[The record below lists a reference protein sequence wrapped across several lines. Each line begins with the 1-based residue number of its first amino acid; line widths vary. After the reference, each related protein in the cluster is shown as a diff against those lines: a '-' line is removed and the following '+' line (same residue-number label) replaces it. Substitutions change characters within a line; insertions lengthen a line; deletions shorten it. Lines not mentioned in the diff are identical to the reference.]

1 MEEIRLEEIF
11 NTLWKK
17 KIGIML
23 IICVFITMGL
33 VYTFNF
39 VTPKYTSSI
48 TMVLVSTNNDNE
60 NNSTITTTDINLNS
74 KLISTY
80 SKLIKSKTVLKDVV
94 TNLGLNINIE
104 NLKSNITVGSIN
116 KTELIEVKVSNA
128 NNETAA
134 QIANEIAKVFK
145 EKVKEMYNINNVEIM
160 SEAKIEREPSNINH
174 KKDII
179 VFTFLGLIVA
189 FMYVV
194 FANMLDT
201 TIKNSETIEEE
212 FGLPVLASIP
222 ILRMEKT

>member
-1 MEEIRLEEIF
+1 
-11 NTLWKK
+11 
-17 KIGIML
+17 
-23 IICVFITMGL
+23 
-33 VYTFNF
+33 
-39 VTPKYTSSI
+39 
-48 TMVLVSTNNDNE
+48 MVLVSTNNDNE